1 MFVINA
7 NTNQPFTSAA
17 VGPHCRDTTEIS
29 LPSTLIWETLFEFLD
44 GDIKPV
50 EQSHPETLEERSA
63 TIRTLQARVSALCA
77 HLTMALRRHRSQH
90 CHDSHVVALY
100 ARDNAGARSDN
111 ALEFGGVGIDVF
123 SSIRRVEL
131 QIWDEHLPSGMLP
144 HEACARL
151 FYRKF
156 VNVKQCF
163 SLSASTECVADM
175 TSVVQTLLNNYRI
188 IKTRLKCLSDISKLL
203 QRCRT
208 QSIHYIQLHISGPA
222 GTTASS
228 SQPDE
233 LRRSMPDVESAQCT
247 DSACTDSACTDSACT
262 DSACTDSAC
271 TDSAFMVAV
280 PTLTTSVVDNV
291 LYGRD
296 TFPATAAESELVAVL
311 WMFVRDYHARP
322 NILSRMICYNTWKM
336 SPLLPVMGVS
346 LSLQVWCPKAPRLGD
361 TDSRGGGAGRYFSLT
376 SSETWVIIY
385 AFFHGE
391 VISKLLNYSAALKG
405 ERSMVDVRMSATPV
419 DRLTMTVNVHQR
431 SERHFR
437 AQQRNHETIN
447 YQ

>member
-208 QSIHYIQLHISGPA
+208 QSIHYIQLHISGHANSSSEPA
-222 GTTASS
+222 STTAC
-228 SQPDE
+228 
-233 LRRSMPDVESAQCT
+233 A
-247 DSACTDSACTDSACT
+247 
-262 DSACTDSAC
+262 DSAC

>member
-1 MFVINA
+1 MIFEMFVINA

-77 HLTMALRRHRSQH
+77 HLTMGLRRHRSQH
-90 CHDSHVVALY
+90 CHDSHVVALSP
-100 ARDNAGARSDN
+100 RDNAGARSDN

-131 QIWDEHLPSGMLP
+131 QIWDEHMPSGMLP

-156 VNVKQCF
+156 VDVQQCF

-175 TSVVQTLLNNYRI
+175 TSVVQTLLHNYRI

-208 QSIHYIQLHISGPA
+208 QSIHYIQLHISGHANSSSEPA
-222 GTTASS
+222 STTAC
-228 SQPDE
+228 
-233 LRRSMPDVESAQCT
+233 A
-247 DSACTDSACTDSACT
+247 
-262 DSACTDSAC
+262 DSAC

-291 LYGRD
+291 LYSAD
-296 TFPATAAESELVAVL
+296 TFPATLAESELVAVL

-336 SPLLPVMGVS
+336 SPLVPLVGLS
-346 LSLQVWCPKAPRLGD
+346 LSLQVWRPKAPRLGG

-391 VISKLLNYSAALKG
+391 VISKLLNYSAAIKG

-437 AQQRNHETIN
+437 AQQRNNETMMH
-447 YQ
+447 QDK

>member
-1 MFVINA
+1 M
-7 NTNQPFTSAA
+7 
-17 VGPHCRDTTEIS
+17 G
-29 LPSTLIWETLFEFLD
+29 
-44 GDIKPV
+44 
-50 EQSHPETLEERSA
+50 
-63 TIRTLQARVSALCA
+63 
-77 HLTMALRRHRSQH
+77 LRRHRSQH
-90 CHDSHVVALY
+90 CHDSHVVALSP
-100 ARDNAGARSDN
+100 RDNAGARSDN

-156 VNVKQCF
+156 VDVQQCF

-175 TSVVQTLLNNYRI
+175 TSVVQTLLHNYRI

-208 QSIHYIQLHISGPA
+208 QSIHYIQLHISGHANSSSEPA
-222 GTTASS
+222 STTAC
-228 SQPDE
+228 
-233 LRRSMPDVESAQCT
+233 A
-247 DSACTDSACTDSACT
+247 
-262 DSACTDSAC
+262 DSAC

-291 LYGRD
+291 LYSAD
-296 TFPATAAESELVAVL
+296 TFPATLAESELVAVL

-336 SPLLPVMGVS
+336 SPLVPLVGVS
-346 LSLQVWCPKAPRLGD
+346 LSLQVWRPKAPRLGG

-391 VISKLLNYSAALKG
+391 VISKLLNYSAAIKG

-437 AQQRNHETIN
+437 AQQRNNETMMH
-447 YQ
+447 QDK

>member
-1 MFVINA
+1 M
-7 NTNQPFTSAA
+7 
-17 VGPHCRDTTEIS
+17 G
-29 LPSTLIWETLFEFLD
+29 
-44 GDIKPV
+44 
-50 EQSHPETLEERSA
+50 
-63 TIRTLQARVSALCA
+63 
-77 HLTMALRRHRSQH
+77 LRRHRSQH
-90 CHDSHVVALY
+90 CHDSHVVALSP
-100 ARDNAGARSDN
+100 RDNAGARSDN

-156 VNVKQCF
+156 VDVQQCF

-175 TSVVQTLLNNYRI
+175 TSVVQTLLHNYRI

-208 QSIHYIQLHISGPA
+208 QSIHYIQLHISGHANSSSEPA
-222 GTTASS
+222 STTAC
-228 SQPDE
+228 
-233 LRRSMPDVESAQCT
+233 A
-247 DSACTDSACTDSACT
+247 
-262 DSACTDSAC
+262 DSAC

-291 LYGRD
+291 LYSGD
-296 TFPATAAESELVAVL
+296 TFPATLAESELVAVL

-336 SPLLPVMGVS
+336 SPLVPVMGVF
-346 LSLQVWCPKAPRLGD
+346 LSLQVWRPKAPRLGG

-391 VISKLLNYSAALKG
+391 VISKLLNYSAAIKG

-437 AQQRNHETIN
+437 AQQRNNETMMH
-447 YQ
+447 QDK

>member
-1 MFVINA
+1 
-7 NTNQPFTSAA
+7 
-17 VGPHCRDTTEIS
+17 
-29 LPSTLIWETLFEFLD
+29 LFEFLD

-90 CHDSHVVALY
+90 CHDSHVVALSP
-100 ARDNAGARSDN
+100 RDNAGARSDN

-156 VNVKQCF
+156 VDVQQCF

-175 TSVVQTLLNNYRI
+175 TSVVQTLLHNYRI

-208 QSIHYIQLHISGPA
+208 QSIHYIQLHISGHANSSSEPA
-222 GTTASS
+222 STTAC
-228 SQPDE
+228 
-233 LRRSMPDVESAQCT
+233 A
-247 DSACTDSACTDSACT
+247 
-262 DSACTDSAC
+262 DSAC

-291 LYGRD
+291 LYSGD
-296 TFPATAAESELVAVL
+296 TFPATLAESELVAVL

-336 SPLLPVMGVS
+336 SPLVPVMGVF
-346 LSLQVWCPKAPRLGD
+346 LSLQVWRPKAPRLGG

-391 VISKLLNYSAALKG
+391 VISKLLNYSAAIKG

-437 AQQRNHETIN
+437 AQQRNNETMMH
-447 YQ
+447 QDK

>member
-1 MFVINA
+1 MIFEMFVINA

-90 CHDSHVVALY
+90 CHDSHVVALSP
-100 ARDNAGARSDN
+100 RDNAGARSDN

-208 QSIHYIQLHISGPA
+208 QSIHYIQLHISGHANSSSEPA
-222 GTTASS
+222 STTAC
-228 SQPDE
+228 
-233 LRRSMPDVESAQCT
+233 A
-247 DSACTDSACTDSACT
+247 
-262 DSACTDSAC
+262 DSAC

-291 LYGRD
+291 LYSAD
-296 TFPATAAESELVAVL
+296 TFPATLAESELVAVL

-346 LSLQVWCPKAPRLGD
+346 LSLQVWRPKAPRLGG

-391 VISKLLNYSAALKG
+391 VISKLLNYSAAIKG

-437 AQQRNHETIN
+437 AQQRNNETMMH
-447 YQ
+447 QDK

>member
-208 QSIHYIQLHISGPA
+208 QSIHYIQLHISGHANSSSEPA
-222 GTTASS
+222 STTAC
-228 SQPDE
+228 
-233 LRRSMPDVESAQCT
+233 A
-247 DSACTDSACTDSACT
+247 
-262 DSACTDSAC
+262 DSAC

-346 LSLQVWCPKAPRLGD
+346 LSLQVWRPKAPRLGD

>member
-1 MFVINA
+1 M
-7 NTNQPFTSAA
+7 
-17 VGPHCRDTTEIS
+17 EIS
-29 LPSTLIWETLFEFLD
+29 LPSTLLWETLFEFLD
-44 GDIKPV
+44 RDIKPV
-50 EQSHPETLEERSA
+50 AHSHAETLEERTA
-63 TIRTLQARVSALCA
+63 TIKTVQAHVSALCA
-77 HLTMALRRHRSQH
+77 ELTMVLRRHRSQH
-90 CHDSHVVALY
+90 CHDSHVVALSP
-100 ARDNAGARSDN
+100 RDNAGARSHN
-111 ALEFGGVGIDVF
+111 ALEFSGVGIDVF

-151 FYRKF
+151 FYRKL
-156 VNVKQCF
+156 VDVKQCF
-163 SLSASTECVADM
+163 SLSASTECVAEM
-175 TSVVQTLLNNYRI
+175 TSVVQTLLNNYGI

-233 LRRSMPDVESAQCT
+233 LRRSMPGVESAQ
-247 DSACTDSACTDSACT
+247 
-262 DSACTDSAC
+262 CTDSAC

-336 SPLLPVMGVS
+336 SPLVPLVGLS
-346 LSLQVWCPKAPRLGD
+346 LLLQVWCPKAPRLGD

-437 AQQRNHETIN
+437 AQQRNHETMMH
-447 YQ
+447 QDK

>member
-1 MFVINA
+1 M
-7 NTNQPFTSAA
+7 
-17 VGPHCRDTTEIS
+17 EIS
-29 LPSTLIWETLFEFLD
+29 LPSTLLWETLFEFLD
-44 GDIKPV
+44 RDIKPV
-50 EQSHPETLEERSA
+50 AHSHAETLEDHAETLQERTA
-63 TIRTLQARVSALCA
+63 TIKTVQAHVSALCA
-77 HLTMALRRHRSQH
+77 ELTMVLRRHRSQH
-90 CHDSHVVALY
+90 CHDSHIVALS
-100 ARDNAGARSDN
+100 ARDNAGARSHN
-111 ALEFGGVGIDVF
+111 ALEFSGVGIDVF

-151 FYRKF
+151 FYRKL
-156 VNVKQCF
+156 VDVKQCF
-163 SLSASTECVADM
+163 SLSASTECVAEM
-175 TSVVQTLLNNYRI
+175 TSVVQTLLNNYGI

-247 DSACTDSACTDSACT
+247 DSACTDSPCTDSACT

-336 SPLLPVMGVS
+336 SPLVPLVGVS

-391 VISKLLNYSAALKG
+391 VISKLLNYSAATKG

-437 AQQRNHETIN
+437 AQQRNHETMMH
-447 YQ
+447 QDK

>member
-1 MFVINA
+1 MIFEMFVINA

-90 CHDSHVVALY
+90 CHDSHVVALSP
-100 ARDNAGARSDN
+100 RDNAGARSDN

-156 VNVKQCF
+156 VDVQQCF

-175 TSVVQTLLNNYRI
+175 TSVVQTLLHNYRI

-208 QSIHYIQLHISGPA
+208 QSIHYIQLHISGHANSSSEPA
-222 GTTASS
+222 STTAC
-228 SQPDE
+228 
-233 LRRSMPDVESAQCT
+233 A
-247 DSACTDSACTDSACT
+247 
-262 DSACTDSAC
+262 DSAC

-291 LYGRD
+291 LYSGD
-296 TFPATAAESELVAVL
+296 TFPATLAESELVAVL

-336 SPLLPVMGVS
+336 SPLVPVMGVF
-346 LSLQVWCPKAPRLGD
+346 LSLQVWRPKAPRLGG

-391 VISKLLNYSAALKG
+391 VISKLLNYSAAIKG

-437 AQQRNHETIN
+437 AQQRNNETMMH
-447 YQ
+447 QDK